1 MQKKLNTRP
10 LPHHMAYQL
19 TQDIARYETLGDF
32 SIKLQPMSA
41 TKSETSAYACVFDL
55 VNVRLG
61 DRQYG
66 KEVSVK
72 TIDDKQ
78 VLEVK
83 SNRTAYRY
91 PIDYLDDYGLAVFQ
105 LFKPK
110 VIDLGKNKR
119 VDIQLDSS
127 KPILRDVNKI
137 LNLSPEVLKHYSTS
151 ADGGQLT
158 TIIEPVDDK
167 LLLSIYKFNPDKSV
181 YTHHVGHI
189 NLNSEYTPILVN
201 KLNAARVFV
210 SQPSSDLNI
219 SVYDIYTS
227 STSEVILTQSLP
239 GELFGLD
246 IATDASG
253 NILLYTV
260 INDDKVEIRVHE
272 RVQERANSNNMI
284 WQSNRSY
291 GNSLLKAI
299 ESLGVSGDEYLDSKL
314 NLHVTIEG
322 TVICSSSCYSK
333 DVIIITKGT
342 GNNIQCL
349 SHAVIS
355 ALKDNES
362 IISTSNPVASKF
374 RQFFGDVLWVSPTGS
389 HIATL
394 FTTMVDEVLS
404 YRLGIT
410 TMSRHGGYR
419 LVKMFDVSDM
429 VDELSNPYFLLDGAT
444 TASKLVFGVYT
455 LETLELRYFD
465 TVNLTV
471 IGDDHLP
478 HSNPVSY
485 VPSIHMHS
493 KGRFLDL
500 GYTSE

>member
-10 LPHHMAYQL
+10 LPQHMAYLL
-19 TQDIARYETLGDF
+19 TQDVARYETLGDF

-41 TKSETSAYACVFDL
+41 TKSETSSYACVFDL

-110 VIDLGKNKR
+110 VIDLGKNRR

-137 LNLSPEVLKHYSTS
+137 LNLSPDVLKHYSTS

-158 TIIEPVDDK
+158 TIIEPVEDK
-167 LLLSIYKFNPDKSV
+167 LLLAIYKFNPDKSV

-189 NLNSEYTPILVN
+189 NLNSDYTPILVN

-210 SQPSSDLNI
+210 SQPSPDLNI
-219 SVYDIYTS
+219 TVHDIYAS
-227 STSEVILTQSLP
+227 STSEVTLVQALP

-260 INDDKVEIRVHE
+260 VNSDKVELRVHE

-284 WQSNRSY
+284 WQPNRSY

-299 ESLGVSGDEYLDSKL
+299 ESLGVTANEYLDNKL
-314 NLHVTIEG
+314 NLHITIEG

-333 DVIIITKGT
+333 DVIIVTKGT

-355 ALKDNES
+355 TLKENQS
-362 IISTSNPVASKF
+362 IISTSNPLDAT

-394 FTTMVDEVLS
+394 FTIMGGGVLS
-404 YRLGIT
+404 YRLGLF
-410 TMSRHGGYR
+410 TMTRHGGYR
-419 LVKMFDVSDM
+419 LAKMFDVSDM
-429 VDELSNPYFLLDGAT
+429 VDESSNPYFLLDGSSN
-444 TASKLVFGVYT
+444 ASKLVFGVYT

-465 TVNLTV
+465 IVNLTV

-485 VPSIHMHS
+485 APSIHMHS

-500 GYTSE
+500 GYTSG